1 MLLLAGGETTV
12 IVRGDGVGGR
22 NQELVLS
29 FALQLHLSQP
39 EIVRA
44 GYQVEWSTL
53 IGRDCRDPVL
63 SLVEPYY
70 LGLASRSMP

>member
-1 MLLLAGGETTV
+1 M

-29 FALQLHLSQP
+29 FALELHLSQP

-44 GYQVEWSTL
+44 GYQVINRRAKTIYCGWDNVADAAL
-53 IGRDCRDPVL
+53 LWRL
-63 SLVEPYY
+63 
-70 LGLASRSMP
+70 